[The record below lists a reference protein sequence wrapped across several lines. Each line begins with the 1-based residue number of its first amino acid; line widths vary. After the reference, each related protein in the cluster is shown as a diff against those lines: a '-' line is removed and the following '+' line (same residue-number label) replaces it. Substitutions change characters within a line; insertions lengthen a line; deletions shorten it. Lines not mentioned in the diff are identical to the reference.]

1 MLMPYH
7 KLPDDAKV
15 WIYQADRPIEID
27 ELNFINDL
35 IEAFVEQWQL
45 KTQDILGYAAVYYR
59 RFIVIM
65 ADVGSIGKEAIEEP
79 IEMIHYIENELG
91 IDFFQD
97 KAICYKIG
105 LQDID
110 SFYLED
116 IERLIDN
123 GTFSKETLIFDN
135 HINIKVDFENKW
147 GKLRAIDTD
156 FSKYFS

>member
-1 MLMPYH
+1 MLLPYH
-7 KLPDDAKV
+7 KIPDDAKV

-45 KTQDILGYAAVYYR
+45 DTQDILGYAAVYYR

-65 ADVGSIGKEAIEEP
+65 ADVSSIGNEAIEEP

-123 GTFSKETLIFDN
+123 GTLSKETLFFDN

-147 GKLRAIDTD
+147 GKLRAIDID
-156 FSKYFS
+156 FSKYFR

>member
-65 ADVGSIGKEAIEEP
+65 ADVGS
-79 IEMIHYIENELG
+79 
-91 IDFFQD
+91 
-97 KAICYKIG
+97 
-105 LQDID
+105 
-110 SFYLED
+110 
-116 IERLIDN
+116 
-123 GTFSKETLIFDN
+123 
-135 HINIKVDFENKW
+135 
-147 GKLRAIDTD
+147 
-156 FSKYFS
+156 